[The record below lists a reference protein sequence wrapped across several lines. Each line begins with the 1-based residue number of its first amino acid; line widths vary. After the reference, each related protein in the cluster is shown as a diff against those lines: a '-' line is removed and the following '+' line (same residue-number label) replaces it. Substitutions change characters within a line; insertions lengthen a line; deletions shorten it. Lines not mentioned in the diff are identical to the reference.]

1 MAATTQDGNQAGS
14 GTPDVPDGPE
24 EPRLPADAAG
34 AVVLDYLREHRDRL
48 VQHAELVRQSAPD
61 AVHQMRIAAR
71 RLRSVLGSYRRLFPA
86 TSAEPLRAELQW
98 IGRVL
103 GQARDADVLHDRLLG
118 LAAEEPADLLLGP
131 VVQLLEEDLLAS
143 MRAGREQVLNALGSH
158 RYRLLMQHLDAFLA
172 TPQCT
177 ADGQGPAP
185 RVLSAVL
192 AKDAKRLRSGVR
204 SARRA
209 PAGNARDVAWH
220 EARKAARRLRYAA
233 EAGAAVG
240 GKRAQKVADRAKEV
254 QDILGEQ
261 HDAVASRPL
270 LRRLGAAATGAG
282 VNGFSFGRLHA
293 REEVAARNSEFL
305 FLRRWKRLKPRIR
318 RK

>member
-1 MAATTQDGNQAGS
+1 MAATSPDGNQPRS
-14 GTPDVPDGPE
+14 GMPDVPAGLE
-24 EPRLPADAAG
+24 ESKLPADAAG
-34 AVVLDYLREHRDRL
+34 AVVLDYLRQHRDRL
-48 VQHAELVRQSAPD
+48 VQQEELVRQSAPD

-86 TSAEPLRAELQW
+86 APAEPLRAELQW

-118 LAAEEPADLLLGP
+118 LAAEEPVDLLLGP

-143 MRAGREQVLNALGSH
+143 LRAGREQVLNALGSP
-158 RYRLLMQHLDAFLA
+158 RYTLLMQRLDAFLA
-172 TPQCT
+172 AQQCT
-177 ADGQGPAP
+177 PDGQGPAP

-192 AKDAKRLRSGVR
+192 AKDAKRLRANVR
-204 SARRA
+204 SARRT
-209 PAGNARDVAWH
+209 PAGNARDAAWH
-220 EARKAARRLRYAA
+220 EARKAARRFRYAA
-233 EAGAAVG
+233 EAAAAVK
-240 GKRAQKVADRAKEV
+240 GKRALKLIDRAKEV

-270 LRRLGAAATGAG
+270 LRRLGATATGAG

-293 REEVAARNSEFL
+293 REETTARNSESL
-305 FLRRWKRLKPRIR
+305 FLRRWKRLKPRIG